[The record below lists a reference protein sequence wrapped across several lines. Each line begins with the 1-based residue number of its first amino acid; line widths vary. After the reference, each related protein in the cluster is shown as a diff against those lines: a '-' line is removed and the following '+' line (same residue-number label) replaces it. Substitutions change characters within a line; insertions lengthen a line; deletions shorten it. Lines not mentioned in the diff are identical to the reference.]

1 MTKLHLIL
9 HYLNYFF
16 KARNQHGIHSPF
28 VYELYNNVI
37 KDQTPFYIFNDIES
51 IRAKL
56 LLSNIEIEIN
66 DFGAGSIVN
75 KSIPYQ
81 VRDRRK
87 INDIAK
93 NSLKAPKYAQ
103 LLFRLVHRFKPTN
116 VLELGTSLGISTM
129 YLAASSSKINV
140 TTVEGCPNISKVAQI
155 NFDKLGLKNINLINQ
170 PFEAFLPNY
179 LKTISSLDFVFFDGN
194 HTKEATLNYFN
205 LCVEKTNQQTIFVF
219 DDIYWSKGMNEAWNE
234 IKQHPKITTTIDL
247 FAVGIVFFNSD
258 LSKEHFVLRY

>member
-1 MTKLHLIL
+1 MNKIHLISQ
-9 HYLNYFF
+9 YLNYFF

-37 KDQTPFYIFNDIES
+37 KDQTPFYVFSDIES

-66 DFGAGSIVN
+66 DFGAGSTFN
-75 KSIPYQ
+75 KSNK
-81 VRDRRK
+81 RR
-87 INDIAK
+87 ISDIAK

-129 YLAASSSKINV
+129 YLAASNSKINV

-155 NFDKLGLKNINLINQ
+155 NFDKLGLKNINLVNQ
-170 PFEAFLPNY
+170 PFETFLPNY
-179 LKTISSLDFVFFDGN
+179 LKTVSSLDFVFFDGN

-234 IKQHPKITTTIDL
+234 IKQHLKITTTIDL
-247 FAVGIVFFNSD
+247 FTVGIVFFNLD
-258 LSKEHFVLRY
+258 LSKENFVLRY

>member
-1 MTKLHLIL
+1 MNKTHLIL
-9 HYLNYFF
+9 NYLNYFF

-37 KDQTPFYIFNDIES
+37 KDQTPFYVFSDIES

-56 LLSNIEIEIN
+56 LLSSIEIEIS
-66 DFGAGSIVN
+66 DFGAGSTVN
-75 KSIPYQ
+75 KSNK
-81 VRDRRK
+81 RR
-87 INDIAK
+87 ISDIAK

-140 TTVEGCPNISKVAQI
+140 TTVEGCPNISKVAKI

-170 PFEAFLPNY
+170 SFETFLPDY
-179 LKTISSLDFVFFDGN
+179 LKTVSTLDFVFFDGN

-205 LCVEKTNQQTIFVF
+205 WCVEKTNQQTVFVF

-258 LSKEHFVLRY
+258 LSKENFVLRY

>member
-1 MTKLHLIL
+1 MKICLMNKTHLIL
-9 HYLNYFF
+9 NYLNYFF

-37 KDQTPFYIFNDIES
+37 KDQTPFYVFSDIES

-66 DFGAGSIVN
+66 DFGAGSTIN
-75 KSIPYQ
+75 KSNK
-81 VRDRRK
+81 RR
-87 INDIAK
+87 ISDIAK
-93 NSLKAPKYAQ
+93 NSLKASKYAQ
-103 LLFRLVHRFKPTN
+103 LLFRLVNRFKPTN

-129 YLAASSSKINV
+129 YLAASSSKTHV
-140 TTVEGCPNISKVAQI
+140 TTVEGCSNISKVAQI
-155 NFDKLGLKNINLINQ
+155 NFYKLGLKNIKLINQ
-170 PFEAFLPNY
+170 SFEDFLPDY
-179 LKTISSLDFVFFDGN
+179 LKTIPTLDFVFFDGN

-205 LCVEKTNQQTIFVF
+205 LCVEKINQHTIFVF

-234 IKQHPKITTTIDL
+234 IKHHPKITTTIDL
-247 FAVGIVFFNSD
+247 FTVGIIFFNPD

>member
-1 MTKLHLIL
+1 MKSCLMNKTHLIL
-9 HYLNYFF
+9 NYLKYFF

-56 LLSNIEIEIN
+56 LLSNIQIEIN
-66 DFGAGSIVN
+66 DFGAGSTVN
-75 KSIPYQ
+75 KSN
-81 VRDRRK
+81 RRN
-87 INDIAK
+87 ISDIAK

-129 YLAASSSKINV
+129 YLAASNSKINV

-170 PFEAFLPNY
+170 PFETFLPDY
-179 LKTISSLDFVFFDGN
+179 LKTVSTLDFVFFDGN

-205 LCVEKTNQQTIFVF
+205 LCVEKTNQQTVFVF

-247 FAVGIVFFNSD
+247 FAVGIVFFNPD

>member
-1 MTKLHLIL
+1 MNKIHLISQ
-9 HYLNYFF
+9 YLNYFF

-37 KDQTPFYIFNDIES
+37 KDQTPFYVFSDIES

-66 DFGAGSIVN
+66 DFGAGSTFN
-75 KSIPYQ
+75 KSNK
-81 VRDRRK
+81 RR
-87 INDIAK
+87 ISDIAK
-93 NSLKAPKYAQ
+93 NSLKVPKYAQ
-103 LLFRLVHRFKPTN
+103 LLFRLVRRFKPTN

-129 YLAASSSKINV
+129 YLATPNSKINV

-170 PFEAFLPNY
+170 PFETFLPNY

-205 LCVEKTNQQTIFVF
+205 WCVEKTNQQTIFVF
-219 DDIYWSKGMNEAWNE
+219 DDIYWSKGMNEAWEE
-234 IKQHPKITTTIDL
+234 IKKHSKITTTIDL

-258 LSKEHFVLRY
+258 LSKENFVLRY

>member
-1 MTKLHLIL
+1 MKICLMNKTHLIFN
-9 HYLNYFF
+9 YLNYFF

-37 KDQTPFYIFNDIES
+37 KDQTPFYVFSDIES

-66 DFGAGSIVN
+66 DFGAGSTIN
-75 KSIPYQ
+75 KSNKRSIS
-81 VRDRRK
+81 
-87 INDIAK
+87 DIAK
-93 NSLKAPKYAQ
+93 NSLKASKYAQ

-129 YLAASSSKINV
+129 YLAASNSKTQV

-170 PFEAFLPNY
+170 PFETFLPNY
-179 LKTISSLDFVFFDGN
+179 LKTVSTLDFVFFDGN

-205 LCVEKTNQQTIFVF
+205 LCVEKTNQQTVFVF

-234 IKQHPKITTTIDL
+234 IKQHPKISTTIDL

-258 LSKEHFVLRY
+258 LSKENFVLRY

>member
-1 MTKLHLIL
+1 MNKLHLISQ
-9 HYLNYFF
+9 YLNYFF
-16 KARNQHGIHSPF
+16 KARNEHGIHSPF

-37 KDQTPFYIFNDIES
+37 KDQTPFYVFNDIES

-56 LLSNIEIEIN
+56 LLSNIQIEIN
-66 DFGAGSIVN
+66 DFGAGSNVN
-75 KSIPYQ
+75 KSN
-81 VRDRRK
+81 RRN
-87 INDIAK
+87 ISDIAK

-140 TTVEGCPNISKVAQI
+140 TTVEGCPNISKVAKI
-155 NFDKLGLKNINLINQ
+155 NFDKLGLKNIKLVNQ
-170 PFEAFLPNY
+170 PFEIFLPNY
-179 LKTISSLDFVFFDGN
+179 LKTVSSLDFVFFDGN

-205 LCVEKTNQQTIFVF
+205 LCLEKTNQQTIFVF

-234 IKQHPKITTTIDL
+234 IKRHPKITTNIDL
-247 FAVGIVFFNSD
+247 FAVGIVFFNPD